1 MSAPPI
7 RKLTPELLEQHISE
21 LRRDTSFAGCFN
33 KPNPYTGVLITSWFD
48 YEEYLKMRAIR
59 KHYCDEYDKRIDV
72 LINHI
77 AIKDATLKKALPVN
91 EDLKHELTVLIN
103 ANDEYRTIVFQNEA
117 TIDEQSKK
125 ITAYESTVKG
135 LQTDVSSWQHKA
147 KLRPWLSAILAV
159 IITCC
164 IFLIGVIPSNKRA
177 ADSYALQQY
186 DAGYS
191 SGKSDGYT
199 SGKSDGYD
207 KGYAAGTDDGYKD
220 GWQKGYE
227 SGTRRSNSV
236 ANMPKYTPPDTS
248 TTTSDVVY
256 VTRSGSKYH
265 KAGCSY
271 LKSSYEMS
279 RSEAI
284 AAGYEPC
291 SRCKP

>member
-21 LRRDTSFAGCFN
+21 LRRDTSFASCFN
-33 KPNPYTGVLITSWFD
+33 KPNPYTGVLITNLYD

-59 KHYCDEYDKRIDV
+59 KHYCEEYDKHIDT
-72 LINHI
+72 LQGYLTL
-77 AIKDATLKKALPVN
+77 KDAILKKSLLDSK
-91 EDLKHELTVLIN
+91 DLQYRHEVLLG
-103 ANDEYRTIVFQNEA
+103 ANDEYRTIVFQNET

-164 IFLIGVIPSNKRA
+164 VFLIGVIPSNKRA
-177 ADSYALQQY
+177 ADSYALRQY
-186 DAGYS
+186 DAGYDE
-191 SGKSDGYT
+191 GKHDGWRDGYN
-199 SGKSDGYD
+199 SGLQNGLS
-207 KGYAAGTDDGYKD
+207 
-220 GWQKGYE
+220 
-227 SGTRRSNSV
+227 SSSSSSS
-236 ANMPKYTPPDTS
+236 YTPPDT
-248 TTTSDVVY
+248 TPTTSDVVY
-256 VTRSGSKYH
+256 VTRTGSKYH
-265 KAGCSY
+265 KAGCFY

-284 AAGYEPC
+284 AAGYTPC